1 MTADREAAAF
11 ALRTRLETT
20 DRAAVW
26 AFVSSW
32 AGVNEELAPV
42 SMRWPARIEG
52 LASIPADGRCH
63 AVASIRCFGVPFD
76 RHAFALVTSRT
87 GEGFHEVSSSLWLRR
102 WTHERRLTDQ
112 DGRIVVTDRC
122 SLLGRVPGFD
132 ALTRGI
138 YVGVFE
144 RRHARLRARFG
155 GTAEDTVRLN
165 DEAGARRT

>member
-1 MTADREAAAF
+1 MTADRQAAAF

-26 AFVSSW
+26 AFMSSW

-42 SMRWPARIEG
+42 SMHWPARIEN
-52 LASIPADGRCH
+52 LTSIPADGRCH
-63 AVASIRCFGVPFD
+63 AVASIRCFGIPFD
-76 RHAFALVTSRT
+76 RHAFALVDSRA

-102 WTHERRLTDQ
+102 WTHERQLHVEG
-112 DGRIVVTDRC
+112 GRVTVTDRC
-122 SLLGRVPGFD
+122 SLIGRMPGFD